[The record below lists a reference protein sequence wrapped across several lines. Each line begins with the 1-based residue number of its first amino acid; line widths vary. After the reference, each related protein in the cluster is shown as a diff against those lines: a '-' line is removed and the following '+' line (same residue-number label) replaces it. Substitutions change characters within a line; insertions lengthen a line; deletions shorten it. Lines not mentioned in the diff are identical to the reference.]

1 MKSKTKTPRG
11 RSRRPPAAVRSG
23 SACAESRP
31 GKKVVFVEDDT
42 KKAKVL
48 DDRHVTFDNETTSLS
63 ALAKRLLG
71 CAHPVQG
78 TLHFKYKGKVLDALR
93 KAHEAT

>member
-1 MKSKTKTPRG
+1 MCGIK
-11 RSRRPPAAVRSG
+11 
-23 SACAESRP
+23 P
-31 GKKVVFVEDDT
+31 GEEVVFVEDAT

-48 DDRHVTFDNETTSLS
+48 DDRHVSFGNETTSLS

-78 TLHFKYKGKVLDALR
+78 TLYFQYKGKVLDALR
-93 KAHEAT
+93 KAHETT